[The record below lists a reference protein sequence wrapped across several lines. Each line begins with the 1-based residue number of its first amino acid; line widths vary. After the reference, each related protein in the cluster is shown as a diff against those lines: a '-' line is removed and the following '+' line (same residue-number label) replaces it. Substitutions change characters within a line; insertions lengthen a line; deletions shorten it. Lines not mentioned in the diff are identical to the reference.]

1 MLKRIREQR
10 YANIGGKPSLES
22 LTLVQRES
30 DAEFDSLCD
39 EFVYAIK
46 EFGLE
51 EQQGYALADSLF
63 DLSMEMFTTG
73 KVSRGMAMSLE
84 SISSD
89 LIDERYPIN
98 SYTLKPS
105 RTNLNVAMEAAL
117 SGRNILIGGIIGG
130 IL

>member
-10 YANIGGKPSLES
+10 YANIGGKPSIES

-30 DAEFDSLCD
+30 DAEFDSLC
-39 EFVYAIK
+39 EEVVYAIK

-73 KVSRGMAMSLE
+73 KVSREMAMSLE
-84 SISSD
+84 SISPD
-89 LIDERYPIN
+89 LIDERF
-98 SYTLKPS
+98 L
-105 RTNLNVAMEAAL
+105 
-117 SGRNILIGGIIGG
+117 
-130 IL
+130 